1 MKLLQFI
8 PIKLNFLLIVGICLG
23 AQLEI
28 PIALTLIIIGITLML
43 LGIIFSIP
51 QYRHSISFGI
61 IVALSTICIGVLTIS
76 LAQTMP
82 GNNHYTQFEITKSQ
96 FWHLKIRKIL
106 KSGYNDQYIAD
117 VKGIDHKKVGGKLL
131 LSISRDSSFEKLNVD
146 DEIVLWAL
154 LRALKPPLNPHQF
167 NYSRYISGMGIYHS
181 IRSSPRGVY
190 KKHDAQRTVVGL
202 AAAARNT
209 ISNRLKS
216 YGFQSDELGIIQALL
231 LGERNEITSEIYNS
245 YKDAGAVHML
255 AVSGLHIGIILLLLD
270 YLLRPLVLLA
280 NGKRIKLVLTV
291 FLLWCFAILAGLSA
305 SVVRAVTM
313 FSFVAYAMYLN
324 RPGNTFNILSLSM
337 FFILLLIDPMLLFQ
351 PGFQMSYLAVIF
363 IVWMYPL
370 LQRLWHPRYF
380 ILKKVWQLFSVSISA
395 QLGVLPISLY
405 YFHQFPGL
413 FFVSNLL
420 ILPFLGIL
428 LGLGIVVILLALT
441 NHLPLL
447 LAKGYASLIQL
458 MNTLISWVGRQ
469 DEFII
474 KDIPFDGVQLVL
486 SYLVIC
492 TLIYLLSN
500 INGRAVILLLSGILG
515 MQVWSLYLIQ
525 SDIKKEQVLIL
536 HQTANSVVLQQSGRI
551 LFAYHADAKRAAN
564 LVNDYKVAERIS
576 KVVHLPLSNGYKI
589 AEQQLL
595 VIDSFGI
602 LPLNHKPE
610 ILFLRQSPKINL
622 ERFLD
627 QSTPLLI
634 IADGSNYLNFIA
646 RWRTTCQQKKIP
658 FHYTGEKGAYYFTKG
673 N

>member
-28 PIALTLIIIGITLML
+28 PIVLTLIFIGISLVV

-61 IVALSTICIGVLTIS
+61 IAALSTICLGVLTIS
-76 LAQTMP
+76 LAETMP
-82 GNNHYTQFEITKSQ
+82 GNNHYTQFELTKSQ
-96 FWHLKIRKIL
+96 YWHLKIRKVL

-117 VKGIDHKKVGGKLL
+117 VKGIDRKKVGGKLL
-131 LSISRDSSFEKLNVD
+131 LSISRDSSIEKLNVD

-154 LRALKPPLNPHQF
+154 AKALKPPLNPHQF
-167 NYSRYISGMGIYHS
+167 NYSRYMSGMGIYHS
-181 IRSSPRGVY
+181 IRSSPHGVY
-190 KKHDAQRTVVGL
+190 KKPDAQITVVGL
-202 AAAARNT
+202 AATARNT
-209 ISNRLKS
+209 ISNRLKF
-216 YGFQSDELGIIQALL
+216 YGFHSDELGIIQALL
-231 LGERNEITSEIYNS
+231 LGERNEITSEIHSN

-255 AVSGLHIGIILLLLD
+255 AVSGLHIGIILLILD

-313 FSFVAYAMYLN
+313 FSFVAYALYLN
-324 RPGNTFNILSLSM
+324 RPGNTFNILALSM
-337 FFILLLIDPMLLFQ
+337 FFILLLVDPMLLFQ

-370 LQRLWHPRYF
+370 LRRLWHPRYF

-447 LAKGYASLIQL
+447 LAKAYASLIQL

-474 KDIPFDGVQLVL
+474 KDISFDGVQLVL

-492 TLIYLLSN
+492 TLIFLLSN

-515 MQVWSLYLIQ
+515 MQGWSLYLIQ

-536 HQTANSVVLQQSGRI
+536 HQTANSVVLQQSGRT
-551 LFAYHADAKRAAN
+551 LFVYDADAKRAAN

-576 KVVHLPLSNGYKI
+576 KVVHLPLSSGYKM
-589 AEQQLL
+589 AEQRLL

-627 QSTPLLI
+627 QSTPKLI
-634 IADGSNYLNFIA
+634 IADGSNYLSFIA
-646 RWRTTCQQKKIP
+646 RWRKTCQQKKIP
-658 FHYTGEKGAYYFTKG
+658 FHYTGEKGAYYFSKG